1 MRSMKWLSDRELP
14 PDLFA
19 AVMATGIVSVAAG
32 AQDHARIDGGLAI
45 IAAVVFMALLALV
58 ATQAARLLTHRS
70 SVGQNL
76 DDPDVTLRLLTF
88 VAGCSVLGV
97 RVVAHPAPLWALAGA
112 AAASWVILVPF
123 VVRGLW
129 SRRHT
134 ELRSHAHGAW
144 LLGCVSTAGL
154 AITAA
159 DLSLHSRWPGWV
171 WLSATAWIMATAIY
185 LAFSWL
191 IIGRALA
198 SPLVPDELTP
208 DSWILMGALAIC
220 ALAGDH
226 LMTTIP
232 RAHRAHWPA
241 VAVAVVIMVL
251 WVLASAWIPVLV
263 TAEVWVARH
272 HGIRWPLTR
281 AWWSAVF
288 PLGMYSVAT
297 HASVR
302 VLQLP
307 GLRAISSVSFWI
319 ALLLWSVVGLGW
331 LLRVG
336 RVVSGWS
343 EGEAKALGGKR

>member
-1 MRSMKWLSDRELP
+1 MRSMKWLSDWELP

-19 AVMATGIVSVAAG
+19 AVMATGIVSIAARD
-32 AQDHARIDGGLAI
+32 QDHSRIDRVLAI
-45 IAAVVFMALLALV
+45 IAAVAFVALLALV
-58 ATQAARLLTHRS
+58 ATQAGRLLTRRS
-70 SVGQNL
+70 SAAQNL
-76 DDPDVTLRLLTF
+76 GDPDVGLRLLTF

-97 RVVAHPAPLWALAGA
+97 RFDTHPTPLRALAGA
-112 AAASWVILVPF
+112 AAASWVILVP
-123 VVRGLW
+123 VIIRGLW

-134 ELRSHAHGAW
+134 KLRSQAHGAW

-159 DLSLHSRWPGWV
+159 HLSAHSRWAGWV
-171 WLSATAWIMATAIY
+171 WLSATAWIMAIAIY

-191 IIGRALA
+191 IIGRALV
-198 SPLVPDELTP
+198 SPLALDELTP
-208 DSWILMGALAIC
+208 DNWILMGALAIC

-232 RAHRAHWPA
+232 PADHAHWPVAA
-241 VAVAVVIMVL
+241 VTVVIMVL
-251 WVLASAWIPVLV
+251 WVLASAWIPVLLA
-263 TAEVWVARH
+263 AEVWVAGH

-297 HASVR
+297 QASAR
-302 VLQLP
+302 TLQLP
-307 GLRAISSVSFWI
+307 QLRTISSVSFWI
-319 ALLLWSVVGLGW
+319 ALVLWSAVALGW

-343 EGEAKALGGKR
+343 DGESRARVGKR